1 MEQQVLITDGSSAGQ
16 FASESEVI
24 KLSLEFYDSIEHDGK
39 HYPPSA
45 HVDDAVELCEHSAH
59 CDGVLTED
67 AIETVDGWAHFDE
80 SCIEDVTEY
89 HILPILDSRRGTYD
103 MVRLYDGE
111 WAYRYDDH
119 VYHGYVDHRSNTG
132 YFYDRHDDR
141 VQDRDDNYYR
151 TSGVAS
157 DMGLSYQDDLGCYG
171 YEPDKPE
178 YLCGYGDAPT
188 RDHSDGAKVKFGIE
202 VEKEDRDV
210 LESIY
215 HDTLFDDTDWA
226 KECDGSLDKSEGY
239 ELVSP
244 IYDLM
249 NLTKFYKALEHDDI
263 ARHINACY
271 SDSCGGHITISSD
284 GYTASELYE
293 GMTGFF
299 PLIYGLYPKRTKKS
313 YCEAKC
319 KRHMAMSP
327 TKYSAFYIKNG
338 MLESRIF
345 PAFRDVN
352 NVKWRIELMQLVISN
367 INASESEVLK
377 MMVNRNSRL
386 HKHLV
391 KMYKAS
397 SRDVATSLM
406 ELCNRF
412 VQYAQQYNHVNL
424 NIALEV
430 IKKNQASLNNASEV
444 INKKKAS

>member
-1 MEQQVLITDGSSAGQ
+1 MEQNVLITDGSKAGQ
-16 FASESEVI
+16 FANESDVI
-24 KLSLEFYDSIEHDGK
+24 LLSLDFYNAIEHDGVT
-39 HYPPSA
+39 YQPTA
-45 HVDDAVELCEHSAH
+45 CVGDAVELCPHSLWSGGILII
-59 CDGVLTED
+59 DGIRT
-67 AIETVDGWAHFDE
+67 TDGWIHME
-80 SCIEDVTEY
+80 EDFVRDVSEY
-89 HILPILDSRRGTYD
+89 YDYPIIHNRRSRYD
-103 MVRLYDGE
+103 MVMLYDGQY
-111 WAYRYDDH
+111 AYRYGDSMIYG
-119 VYHGYVDHRSNTG
+119 VVDHRGNCG
-132 YFYDRHDDR
+132 WFYDEHDDS
-141 VQDRDDNYYR
+141 VHDTDGQYYR
-151 TSGVAS
+151 TSGVAH
-157 DMGLSYQDDLGCYG
+157 DRGLVWLDDEHCYG
-171 YEPDKPE
+171 PEPEEED
-178 YLCGYGDAPT
+178 YLCGYGDADH

-202 VEKEDRDV
+202 VEKEDINV
-210 LESIY
+210 LTSI
-215 HDTLFDDTDWA
+215 HHHTLFDETDWA
-226 KECDGSLDKSEGY
+226 KERDGSLDRDEGY

-244 IYDLM
+244 TYDLM
-249 NLTKFYKALEHDDI
+249 NLTKFYKALAHTDI
-263 ARHINACY
+263 ARHINADY
-271 SDSCGGHITISSD
+271 SDSCGGHITVSVE
-284 GYTASELYE
+284 GYTASELFE
-293 GMTGFF
+293 GMSGFF
-299 PLIYGLYPKRTKKS
+299 PLIYGLYPKRTKQS

-377 MMVNRNSRL
+377 MMVNRNSKL

-430 IKKNQASLNNASEV
+430 IKNNQ
-444 INKKKAS
+444 KKAS

>member
-1 MEQQVLITDGSSAGQ
+1 MEQQVLITDGSRAGQ
-16 FASESEVI
+16 FANESEVMS
-24 KLSLEFYDSIEHDGK
+24 LSLDFYDHIEHDGVT
-39 HYPPSA
+39 YAPTA
-45 HVDDAVELCEHSAH
+45 HIDDAVQLCMYSDHYR
-59 CDGVLTED
+59 GVLRED
-67 AIETVDGWAHFDE
+67 AVETMDGYVHVDE
-80 SCIEDVTEY
+80 NCIEDISEY
-89 HILPILDSRRGTYD
+89 HELPILESRRSHYD
-103 MVRLYDGE
+103 MVQLYDGD
-111 WAYRYDDH
+111 WSYNSADALYYG
-119 VYHGYVDHRSNTG
+119 VVDHRGNQG
-132 YFYDRHDDR
+132 YFFDRGDDSVEDGDGTR
-141 VQDRDDNYYR
+141 YR
-151 TSGVAS
+151 TSGVAN
-157 DMGLSYQDDLGCYG
+157 DRGLIYLEDEGYYG
-171 YEPDKPE
+171 PEPEEED
-178 YLCGYGDAPT
+178 YLCEYGQAPT

-215 HDTLFDDTDWA
+215 HDSLFDDTDWA
-226 KECDGSLDKSEGY
+226 KERDGSLCSSDGY

-249 NLTKFYKALEHDDI
+249 NLTKFYKELEHKDI
-263 ARHINACY
+263 ARHVNADY
-271 SDSCGGHITISSD
+271 SDSCGGHITISSE

-293 GMTGFF
+293 GMSGFF
-299 PLIYGLYPKRTKKS
+299 PLIYGLYPKRTTQN
-313 YCEAKC
+313 YCKAKC
-319 KRHMAMSP
+319 KRYMAMQP
-327 TKYSAFYIKNG
+327 EKYSAFYIKHG

-377 MMVNRNSRL
+377 MMVNRNSKL

-424 NIALEV
+424 NTALEV
-430 IKKNQASLNNASEV
+430 IKNNQ
-444 INKKKAS
+444 KKAS

>member
-1 MEQQVLITDGSSAGQ
+1 MENLVLITDGSKAGQ
-16 FASESEVI
+16 FADESEVI
-24 KLSLEFYDSIEHDGK
+24 KLSLEFYDSIEHDGV
-39 HYPPSA
+39 HYPPTA

-59 CDGVLTED
+59 CDGVLYRD
-67 AIETVDGWAHFDE
+67 AQETMDGWVHEDE
-80 SCIEDVTEY
+80 DVIEDVSEY
-89 HILPILDSRRGTYD
+89 HEMPILSSRRVQYD
-103 MVRLYDGE
+103 MIRLYDGE
-111 WAYRYDDH
+111 WAYGGGDAIFYGVIDHRGNQGYFFDRYDDR
-119 VYHGYVDHRSNTG
+119 VFDI
-132 YFYDRHDDR
+132 DDT
-141 VQDRDDNYYR
+141 YYR
-151 TSGVAS
+151 TSGVAN
-157 DMGLSYQDDLGCYG
+157 DRGLVWLDDDNCYG
-171 YEPDKPE
+171 PEPEEED
-178 YLCGYGDAPT
+178 YLCGYGEASH

-210 LESIY
+210 LTSIY
-215 HDTLFDDTDWA
+215 HHTLFDETDWA
-226 KECDGSLDKSEGY
+226 KERDGSLDSDEGY

-244 IYDLM
+244 TYDLM

-263 ARHINACY
+263 ARHINGCY
-271 SDSCGGHITISSD
+271 SDSCGGHITISVE
-284 GYTASELYE
+284 GYTASELFE
-293 GMTGFF
+293 GMSGFF
-299 PLIYGLYPKRTKKS
+299 PLIYGLYPKRTKGT

-377 MMVNRNSRL
+377 MMVNRNSKL

-430 IKKNQASLNNASEV
+430 IKNNQ
-444 INKKKAS
+444 KKAS